1 MTVLINTVRKV
12 MGWCPNEDAGRLKSS
27 QQIDYPDSS
36 LKPSGIKGSREQMD
50 QEREIETEIRTA
62 ILSLVACSVLI
73 IWQFTS
79 YLRSDMSS
87 PKTYRF
93 TIGTFG
99 FAIIWIITMLKFRR
113 LKREK
118 ACCE

>member
-27 QQIDYPDSS
+27 HDIDFANMS
-36 LKPSGIKGSREQMD
+36 LKPSGIKGGQEQMD
-50 QEREIETEIRTA
+50 SEKEIKIIFR
-62 ILSLVACSVLI
+62 SLVACSVLI
-73 IWQFTS
+73 IWQLVS
-79 YLRSDMSS
+79 YFGSDMSS

-93 TIGTFG
+93 TIGTSG
-99 FAIIWIITMLKFRR
+99 LAIIWILTMLKFRR

-118 ACCE
+118 ADCK